1 LQSSTK
7 KYLLV
12 DIPME
17 DQKLISLIIHSLS
30 FTGDEKT
37 ELIQNMKLFSS
48 EDKTFLG
55 NIFLHEQEEIEKT
68 LTNHFAQE
76 EKIIVQYLK
85 KVLKL
90 YDAEQLI
97 HIKDRISDLMGKEHR
112 DEDIVAADKLL
123 ESL

>member
-37 ELIQNMKLFSS
+37 ELIQYMKLFSS

-97 HIKDRISDLMGKEHR
+97 HIKDRISDLMEKEHR
-112 DEDIVAADKLL
+112 DEDITAADKLL

>member
-1 LQSSTK
+1 
-7 KYLLV
+7 
-12 DIPME
+12 ME

-112 DEDIVAADKLL
+112 DEDITAADKLL

>member
-97 HIKDRISDLMGKEHR
+97 HIKDRISDLMEKEHR
-112 DEDIVAADKLL
+112 DEDITAADKLL